1 MNSDDREYFCRRA
14 REEARAAQ
22 NASCEAAR
30 ERHAE
35 LAELHR
41 HRCSKAAARHT
52 LHIIVNAAAA
62 SLPAA
67 HLERVEA

>member
-1 MNSDDREYFCRRA
+1 MNSDDREYFRRRA

-22 NASCEAAR
+22 NASCEAAK

-41 HRCSKAAARHT
+41 HHCSKAAARRT
-52 LHIIVNAAAA
+52 LHIIANAAVA

-67 HLERVEA
+67 HLETAEA